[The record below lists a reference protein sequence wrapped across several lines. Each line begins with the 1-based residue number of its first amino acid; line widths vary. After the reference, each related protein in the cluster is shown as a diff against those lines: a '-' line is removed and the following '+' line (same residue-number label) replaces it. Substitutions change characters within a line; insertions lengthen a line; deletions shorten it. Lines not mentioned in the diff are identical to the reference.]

1 MTPEPRYASVIW
13 SHGTKHAEVWYCP
26 EPELGT
32 PYLVLRDEWYADN
45 TIRAIY
51 EITVAEE
58 VPA

>member
-32 PYLVLRDEWYADN
+32 PYLVPRDEWYADN

-51 EITVAEE
+51 EIEE
-58 VPA
+58 AGR